1 MTQRQLFS
9 ALNRFLGEKYLIERE
24 FYDMGVFKW
33 ISEGFSEE
41 F

>member
-9 ALNRFLGEKYLIERE
+9 ALNRFLGEKYLIEHE